1 MAARGTDGMTD
12 MTAPGPED
20 ASAVTV
26 ISGADPVG
34 GGGTTGPAVRGGA
47 TGPAGGRERTAPA
60 GRGRATGPAGDV
72 RETDPAAEGR
82 ETDPAGEGRE
92 SDPAGGVRKTDPAGG
107 GRPAGRADSARET
120 DPAAGG
126 RETDPA
132 GDVRKTDPAAGGP
145 ETDPAGDV
153 RKTDPSA
160 EGRETDPAADLRET
174 SPAPGAAA
182 PTRAASGVRR
192 GSVPG
197 AGRAIRRLGAR
208 AVTAA
213 RHGRAVAALLA
224 SATVVTTALSLW
236 LGFRVHE
243 QHADEQR
250 RQDILAAARRSAL
263 NFTSLDY
270 RHYERDSANVLKG
283 AAGEFKE
290 QFAAQTA
297 ELTKLVAANKSV
309 SEGQVLEAGIARSDE
324 RTARVLVVADSKVTN
339 SAAPEG
345 QSRTYRL
352 QLDLVLEGGRWL
364 TSNVEFVG

>member
-20 ASAVTV
+20 VSAVTV

-92 SDPAGGVRKTDPAGG
+92 SDPAGG
-107 GRPAGRADSARET
+107 
-120 DPAAGG
+120 
-126 RETDPA
+126 
-132 GDVRKTDPAAGGP
+132 
-145 ETDPAGDV
+145 V

>member
-12 MTAPGPED
+12 MTVPGAEE
-20 ASAVTV
+20 ASAVTAIGV
-26 ISGADPVG
+26 GDGADPVG
-34 GGGTTGPAVRGGA
+34 GATGPAVHGGA
-47 TGPAGGRERTAPA
+47 TDPADERERTAPA
-60 GRGRATGPAGDV
+60 VRGRATDPAGDA
-72 RETDPAAEGR
+72 RQTGPAAEGR
-82 ETDPAGEGRE
+82 ETDPAGDARQ
-92 SDPAGGVRKTDPAGG
+92 TDP
-107 GRPAGRADSARET
+107 T
-120 DPAAGG
+120 TAGG
-126 RETDPA
+126 RET
-132 GDVRKTDPAAGGP
+132 G
-145 ETDPAGDV
+145 
-153 RKTDPSA
+153 PSA
-160 EGRETDPAADLRET
+160 DARQTGPAPDAAD
-174 SPAPGAAA
+174 

-192 GSVPG
+192 GPVTG
-197 AGRAIRRLGAR
+197 AVRAIRRLGAR
-208 AVTAA
+208 TVAAA

-236 LGFRVHE
+236 LGFLVHE

>member
-1 MAARGTDGMTD
+1 MTD

-34 GGGTTGPAVRGGA
+34 GGGATGPAVRGGA

-60 GRGRATGPAGDV
+60 GRGRATGPAGEV
-72 RETDPAAEGR
+72 RETGPAGEGR
-82 ETDPAGEGRE
+82 ETDPA
-92 SDPAGGVRKTDPAGG
+92 D
-107 GRPAGRADSARET
+107 
-120 DPAAGG
+120 
-126 RETDPA
+126 
-132 GDVRKTDPAAGGP
+132 DVRKTDPAA
-145 ETDPAGDV
+145 E
-153 RKTDPSA
+153 S
-160 EGRETDPAADLRET
+160 RETDPTADLRET

-182 PTRAASGVRR
+182 PARAASGVRR

-197 AGRAIRRLGAR
+197 AVRAIRRLGAR

>member
-12 MTAPGPED
+12 VTAPGPED

-26 ISGADPVG
+26 IGGADPVG
-34 GGGTTGPAVRGGA
+34 GRGGTTGPAVRGGA
-47 TGPAGGRERTAPA
+47 KDPAGGRERTAPA
-60 GRGRATGPAGDV
+60 VRGRATGPAGEV
-72 RETDPAAEGR
+72 RETGPVTEGR
-82 ETDPAGEGRE
+82 ETDPAG
-92 SDPAGGVRKTDPAGG
+92 D
-107 GRPAGRADSARET
+107 ARET

-126 RETDPA
+126 REA
-132 GDVRKTDPAAGGP
+132 GPSADVR
-145 ETDPAGDV
+145 ETG
-153 RKTDPSA
+153 
-160 EGRETDPAADLRET
+160 
-174 SPAPGAAA
+174 PAPGAAA

-197 AGRAIRRLGAR
+197 AVRAIRRLGAR

>member
-47 TGPAGGRERTAPA
+47 TDPAGGRERTAPA

-72 RETDPAAEGR
+72 RKTDPSAEGR
-82 ETDPAGEGRE
+82 
-92 SDPAGGVRKTDPAGG
+92 
-107 GRPAGRADSARET
+107 
-120 DPAAGG
+120 
-126 RETDPA
+126 
-132 GDVRKTDPAAGGP
+132 

-160 EGRETDPAADLRET
+160 EGRETDPAGGVRKTDPAAEGRPAGRTDSARKTDPSAEGRETDPTADVRET

-192 GSVPG
+192 GAVPG
-197 AGRAIRRLGAR
+197 AVRAIRRLGAR

-309 SEGQVLEAGIARSDE
+309 SEGQVLEAGIARSDG

>member
-47 TGPAGGRERTAPA
+47 TGQAGGRERTAPA

-82 ETDPAGEGRE
+82 ETDPA
-92 SDPAGGVRKTDPAGG
+92 DDVRKTDPAAE
-107 GRPAGRADSARET
+107 GRPAGRADSARE
-120 DPAAGG
+120 
-126 RETDPA
+126 
-132 GDVRKTDPAAGGP
+132 TDPAAGGP

>member
-12 MTAPGPED
+12 MTAPGAEE
-20 ASAVTV
+20 ASAVTAIGV
-26 ISGADPVG
+26 GDGADPVG
-34 GGGTTGPAVRGGA
+34 GATGPAVHGGA
-47 TGPAGGRERTAPA
+47 TDPADGRERTAPA
-60 GRGRATGPAGDV
+60 VRGRATDPAGDA
-72 RETDPAAEGR
+72 RETGPTTAEGR
-82 ETDPAGEGRE
+82 ETDPAGDAKQTDPTAEGRE
-92 SDPAGGVRKTDPAGG
+92 TGPSADARQTDP
-107 GRPAGRADSARET
+107 T
-120 DPAAGG
+120 TAGG

-132 GDVRKTDPAAGGP
+132 GDARQTDPA
-145 ETDPAGDV
+145 
-153 RKTDPSA
+153 A
-160 EGRETDPAADLRET
+160 EGRETSPSADARQTGPAPDAAD
-174 SPAPGAAA
+174 

-192 GSVPG
+192 GPVTG
-197 AGRAIRRLGAR
+197 AVRAIRRLGAR
-208 AVTAA
+208 TVAAA

-236 LGFRVHE
+236 LGFLVHE

-270 RHYERDSANVLKG
+270 RHYGRDSANVLKG